1 MVCRLSG
8 HDMSQNL
15 KRLFY
20 LEIFGSTLSFIMVDL
35 KQLPMK
41 LTVISDLVA
50 AHQILFTGLCLRIL
64 VIDNHNVPSSKLDLD
79 ISRFSFNS
87 KKNFSSYLRVL
98 GTDNFCNLDELQQYK
113 SVTSES

>member
-1 MVCRLSG
+1 
-8 HDMSQNL
+8 
-15 KRLFY
+15 
-20 LEIFGSTLSFIMVDL
+20 MVDL
-35 KQLPMK
+35 EQMPIK
-41 LTVISDLVA
+41 LMVISDLMA

-64 VIDNHNVPSSKLDLD
+64 VIGNHNVPNSKLDLE

-98 GTDNFCNLDELQQYK
+98 GTDNFCNLDELQQYT